1 MPEKPIKQ
9 QLKGRKKTETAS
21 TIADIAGKTPR
32 YVRMVI
38 NGERENSAILDAA
51 IIYEEG
57 RNELI
62 QKIKELVPFETKKAI

>member
-9 QLKGRKKTETAS
+9 GHKRRKKTETAS
-21 TIADIAGKTPR
+21 TIADISGLTPR

-38 NGERENSAILDAA
+38 NGERENSAVLDAA

-62 QKIKELVPFETKKAI
+62 EKIKELVPFETKKAI